1 MAKDFFD
8 DVLIKLKR
16 EYQKDEI
23 LAAIIKE
30 NSKLIVE
37 IGKLKSEMAKI
48 KFNNNF
54 KKKSEI
60 QHLEYEIETKKEI
73 DEKEIVEYKKKLTKE
88 INKEIRLDNTIIQL
102 KTHIKTQDKLIESLR
117 KNISELIYQN
127 IHKIEK

>member
-37 IGKLKSEMAKI
+37 IEKLKSK
-48 KFNNNF
+48 
-54 KKKSEI
+54 I
-60 QHLEYEIETKKEI
+60 QHLEYEKKKKKEI

>member
-23 LAAIIKE
+23 LGAIIKE

-37 IGKLKSEMAKI
+37 IGKLKSE
-48 KFNNNF
+48 
-54 KKKSEI
+54 I
-60 QHLEYEIETKKEI
+60 QHLEYEIEAKKEI

>member
-37 IGKLKSEMAKI
+37 IGKLKS
-48 KFNNNF
+48 
-54 KKKSEI
+54 
-60 QHLEYEIETKKEI
+60 
-73 DEKEIVEYKKKLTKE
+73 V
-88 INKEIRLDNTIIQL
+88 
-102 KTHIKTQDKLIESLR
+102 
-117 KNISELIYQN
+117 
-127 IHKIEK
+127 

>member
-23 LAAIIKE
+23 LAAIIKK

-37 IGKLKSEMAKI
+37 IGKL
-48 KFNNNF
+48 
-54 KKKSEI
+54 KSEI

>member
-23 LAAIIKE
+23 LGAIIKE
-30 NSKLIVE
+30 YSKLIVE
-37 IGKLKSEMAKI
+37 IGKLKSE
-48 KFNNNF
+48 
-54 KKKSEI
+54 I
-60 QHLEYEIETKKEI
+60 QHLEYEIEAKKEI

-117 KNISELIYQN
+117 KNISELIYKN